1 MEVNITQDTKWIRA
15 LNAARRTV
23 GKEPKSLN
31 YEPSDKWKRTAIMA
45 EHSPIKL
52 VEYCISF
59 KDLRQWVGVHLLRH
73 EHVIPQIHT
82 QRVDR
87 RNIIEEYP
95 YIQKALEELAEDV
108 RNNINPRDFV
118 RQGEKNNQDFYVN
131 AQTLINISRR
141 RLCNTASK
149 ETVEAWKLVVK
160 VLKENVDPIIADFLV
175 PNCIY
180 RGFCPEMNSCG
191 YWKSSKFKKALNDYR
206 NLIGRGKSESHNPSS
221 SISTLLDK

>member
-1 MEVNITQDTKWIRA
+1 MAEVTITQDTKWIRA

-23 GKEPKSLN
+23 GKEPKPLD
-31 YEPSDKWKRTAIMA
+31 YEPSDKWKRAAIMA

-82 QRVDR
+82 QRGDR
-87 RNIIEEYP
+87 RDIIKEYP
-95 YIQKALEELAEDV
+95 YIQKALDELASEIKD
-108 RNNINPRDFV
+108 NINPRDFV
-118 RQGEKNNQDFYVN
+118 RQGELNDQDFYVN

-149 ETVEAWKLVVK
+149 ETREAWKLVVQT
-160 VLKENVDPIIADFLV
+160 LKENVDPVIADFLV

-180 RGFCPEMNSCG
+180 RGFCPEVNSCG
-191 YWKSSKFKKALNDYR
+191 FCKTEKYKKDLNNYR
-206 NLIGRGKSESHNPSS
+206 NLIGRGE
-221 SISTLLDK
+221 

>member
-1 MEVNITQDTKWIRA
+1 MNVIITQDTKWIRA

-23 GKEPKSLN
+23 GKEPKSLT
-31 YEPSDKWKRTAIMA
+31 YEPSEKWKHSAIMA

-59 KDLRQWVGVHLLRH
+59 TDLRQWVGVHLLRH

-82 QRVDR
+82 QRGDR
-87 RNIIEEYP
+87 RDILEEYP
-95 YIQKALEELAEDV
+95 YVKKALDELEDDL
-108 RNNINPRDFV
+108 RRFANPRDFV
-118 RQGEKNNQDFYVN
+118 RQGELNDQDFYVN

-149 ETVEAWKLVVK
+149 ETIEAWKAVVAA
-160 VLKENVDPIIADFLV
+160 LRDNVDPVIAKFLV

-180 RGFCPEMNSCG
+180 RGFCPEVKSCG
-191 YWKSSKFKKALNDYR
+191 YWKTEKFKRELNDYR
-206 NLIGRGKSESHNPSS
+206 NLIGRGE
-221 SISTLLDK
+221 